1 MSSSFAVYKS
11 WKDIRQ
17 RFRLAV
23 TEQFR
28 DAGPQPSAI
37 VRAADQQS
45 FIRQV
50 QGTNILDVAVWGF
63 PSRKEKGKSILN
75 ARCETMEIL
84 PTFREAVEQRRCV
97 VPATGYYEWKKEADG
112 NKTPWRFSMET
123 KDDQA
128 PLFVM
133 AGLFMVDRKTRQRR
147 FVIVTTEPNDL
158 AAEVHDR
165 MPVILTDSMMESWL
179 APETSPMD
187 LRQLCKPYEEGNL
200 VAEPMP
206 RSSHQPPKPVDEN
219 QFTLG
224 L

>member
-1 MSSSFAVYKS
+1 MRRLFRFAVTQQL
-11 WKDIRQ
+11 RQ
-17 RFRLAV
+17 A
-23 TEQFR
+23 
-28 DAGPQPSAI
+28 DPQPSAL
-37 VRAADQQS
+37 VRAADQLP

-50 QGTNILDVAVWGF
+50 EGANVLDIGVWGF
-63 PSRKEKGKSILN
+63 PSRKEKGKPILN

-84 PTFREAVEQRRCV
+84 PTFREAVVQRRCV

-112 NKTPWRFSMET
+112 NKTPWRFSLDTEG
-123 KDDQA
+123 DQA
-128 PLFVM
+128 PVFVM
-133 AGLFMVDRKTRQRR
+133 AGLLMVDRQTRQRR

-165 MPVILTDSMMESWL
+165 MPVILTDTAMETWL

-200 VAEPMP
+200 VAEAMP
-206 RSSHQPPKPVDEN
+206 RSSHQRPKPVDEN
-219 QFTLG
+219 QFTLA

>member
-1 MSSSFAVYKS
+1 MCGSLSGYRS
-11 WKDIRQ
+11 WKEIH
-17 RFRLAV
+17 RLYRLTV
-23 TEQFR
+23 TEQLKEV
-28 DAGPQPSAI
+28 DPQPSGI
-37 VRAADQQS
+37 VRPTDQQP

-50 QGTNILDVAVWGF
+50 QGTNILDVGVWGF
-63 PSRKEKGKSILN
+63 PSRKEKGKPILN

-84 PTFREAVEQRRCV
+84 PTFREAVVQRRCV

-112 NKTPWRFSMET
+112 HKTPWRFSLDT
-123 KDDQA
+123 GGDQA
-128 PLFVM
+128 PVFVM

-165 MPVILTDSMMESWL
+165 MPVILTESMMKTWL
-179 APETSPMD
+179 SPKTPPLD

-200 VAEPMP
+200 VAEAMP
-206 RSSHQPPKPVDEN
+206 RSSHQRPKPVDEN